1 MKKIVVACGTG
12 MATSTIISEKI
23 KELLNEHNIKC
34 SITQCILGE
43 IESHAQ
49 NADLIITSMKV
60 QGKYSAPVVVGTAFL
75 IGINEE
81 MVKER
86 ILEILSN

>member
-23 KELLNEHNIKC
+23 KELLNEHNIKF

-60 QGKYSAPVVVGTAFL
+60 QGKYSAPVVVGTPFL